1 VAEGGACGCLP
12 GGGGRRRRPSLD
24 DLTAELCECVLE
36 EEEEGRATSAARA
49 AH

>member
-1 VAEGGACGCLP
+1 VWVP

-36 EEEEGRATSAARA
+36 EEEGRATSAARA